1 MTFHAL
7 YTSKSKNPTIETS
20 SFAPTAQ
27 PSDLSAVAGGASVGD
42 TRSAVSTLNSRAD
55 SEHSTVA
62 SRVST
67 ATQESSSATG
77 ENTPAAP
84 GDSAQGKAESYH
96 PTDPRQT
103 IVEIVIPVYNEATS
117 LPTSIPHLVE
127 SLSSLVPFTTM
138 VTIADNASIDN
149 TWIVAGE
156 LERQLPS
163 VRRVHL
169 DQKGR
174 GRMLKKVWLESQ
186 CDVVAY
192 MDVDLSTDLHALL
205 PLLAP
210 LVSDH
215 SDIAIGSRLARS
227 ANVIRGSKREFI
239 SRTYNHMLR
248 LMMSAHFS
256 DAQCGFK
263 AMRTDVARAILPHVE
278 DPNWF
283 FDTEVLLL
291 AEKAGYRIHEVP
303 VDWTDD
309 PDSRV
314 NVVETALQDLRGM
327 WRVRRNIASHRIN
340 LDSFRRSS
348 RTSEP
353 PVLEGVK
360 GRPEPQQSFLGMSG
374 DSALSESPRR

>member
-7 YTSKSKNPTIETS
+7 YTSKSKNPTIETG

-27 PSDLSAVAGGASVGD
+27 PSQLSAVAAGDSVGD
-42 TRSAVSTLNSRAD
+42 TRPAVSTLNSRAL
-55 SEHSTVA
+55 SENAPVTGEKVPVA
-62 SRVST
+62 
-67 ATQESSSATG
+67 Q
-77 ENTPAAP
+77 ENTPVAP
-84 GDSAQGKAESYH
+84 GDSAQGDAESYH
-96 PTDPRQT
+96 PTDPRQAT
-103 IVEIVIPVYNEATS
+103 VEIVIPVYNEATS

-127 SLSSLVPFTTM
+127 SLSNLVPFTTT

-227 ANVIRGSKREFI
+227 ANVVRGSKREFI

-348 RTSEP
+348 RASEP
-353 PVLEGVK
+353 PVLEGVR

>member
-7 YTSKSKNPTIETS
+7 YTSKFKNPTIETG

-27 PSDLSAVAGGASVGD
+27 PSQLSAVAAGDSVGD
-42 TRSAVSTLNSRAD
+42 TRSAVSTLNSRVL
-55 SEHSTVA
+55 SENAPVTGEKVPVA
-62 SRVST
+62 
-67 ATQESSSATG
+67 Q
-77 ENTPAAP
+77 ENTPVAP
-84 GDSAQGKAESYH
+84 GDSAQGDAESYH
-96 PTDPRQT
+96 PTDPRQAT
-103 IVEIVIPVYNEATS
+103 VEIVIPVYNEATS

-127 SLSSLVPFTTM
+127 SLSNLVPFTTT

-169 DQKGR
+169 DQKGG

-353 PVLEGVK
+353 PVLEGVR

-374 DSALSESPRR
+374 DSALSELPRR

>member
-7 YTSKSKNPTIETS
+7 YTSKSKNPTIEPG

-27 PSDLSAVAGGASVGD
+27 PSDLSAVAGGVSSGE

-55 SEHSTVA
+55 SENSTVA

-77 ENTPAAP
+77 ESTPAAP
-84 GDSAQGKAESYH
+84 GDSVQGNAESYH
-96 PTDPRQT
+96 PTNPRQAT
-103 IVEIVIPVYNEATS
+103 VEIVIPGYNEATS

-174 GRMLKKVWLESQ
+174 GRMLKKVWLESE

-227 ANVIRGSKREFI
+227 ANVVRGSKREFI

-291 AEKAGYRIHEVP
+291 AEKAGYRIHEAP

-353 PVLEGVK
+353 PVLEGVR

>member
-7 YTSKSKNPTIETS
+7 YTSKSKNPTIETGS
-20 SFAPTAQ
+20 VVPMAQ
-27 PSDLSAVAGGASVGD
+27 PSDLSAVAGAVSAGE

-55 SEHSTVA
+55 SENSTVA

-77 ENTPAAP
+77 ENSQVAP
-84 GDSAQGKAESYH
+84 GDSAQGNAESYH
-96 PTDPRQT
+96 PTDPRQAT
-103 IVEIVIPVYNEATS
+103 VEIVIPVYNEATS

-127 SLSSLVPFTTM
+127 SLSSLVPFTTT

-215 SDIAIGSRLARS
+215 SDIAIGSRLAHS
-227 ANVIRGSKREFI
+227 ANVVRGSKREFI

-353 PVLEGVK
+353 PVLEGVR

>member
-7 YTSKSKNPTIETS
+7 YTSKSKNPTIEPG
-20 SFAPTAQ
+20 SFVSTAQ
-27 PSDLSAVAGGASVGD
+27 PSDLSAVAGGVSAGE

-55 SEHSTVA
+55 SEKS
-62 SRVST
+62 
-67 ATQESSSATG
+67 Q
-77 ENTPAAP
+77 AAP

-96 PTDPRQT
+96 PTDPRQAT
-103 IVEIVIPVYNEATS
+103 LEIVIPVYNEATS

-174 GRMLKKVWLESQ
+174 GRKLKKVWLESE

-227 ANVIRGSKREFI
+227 ANVVRGSKRELI
-239 SRTYNHMLR
+239 SQTYNHMLR

-263 AMRTDVARAILPHVE
+263 AMRTDVARVILPHVE

-309 PDSRV
+309 PDSCV

-348 RTSEP
+348 RASEP
-353 PVLEGVK
+353 PVLEGVR

-374 DSALSESPRR
+374 GSALSESPRR

>member
-96 PTDPRQT
+96 PTDPRQA

>member
-7 YTSKSKNPTIETS
+7 YTSKSKNPTIEPG
-20 SFAPTAQ
+20 SFVSTAQ
-27 PSDLSAVAGGASVGD
+27 PSDLSAVAGGVSAGE

-55 SEHSTVA
+55 SEKS
-62 SRVST
+62 
-67 ATQESSSATG
+67 Q
-77 ENTPAAP
+77 AAP

-96 PTDPRQT
+96 PTDPRQAT
-103 IVEIVIPVYNEATS
+103 VEIVIPVYNEATS

-138 VTIADNASIDN
+138 VTIADNASIDS

-174 GRMLKKVWLESQ
+174 GRKLKKVWLESE

-227 ANVIRGSKREFI
+227 ANVVRGSKREFI

-291 AEKAGYRIHEVP
+291 AEKPG
-303 VDWTDD
+303 T
-309 PDSRV
+309 
-314 NVVETALQDLRGM
+314 GFM
-327 WRVRRNIASHRIN
+327 
-340 LDSFRRSS
+340 RSPS
-348 RTSEP
+348 IGPTILIR
-353 PVLEGVK
+353 
-360 GRPEPQQSFLGMSG
+360 
-374 DSALSESPRR
+374 A

>member
-7 YTSKSKNPTIETS
+7 YTSKSKNPTIETG

-27 PSDLSAVAGGASVGD
+27 PSDLSAVAGGASSGD

-55 SEHSTVA
+55 SENSAVA

-77 ENTPAAP
+77 ENPHVAP
-84 GDSAQGKAESYH
+84 GDSVQGNAESYH
-96 PTDPRQT
+96 PTDPRQAT
-103 IVEIVIPVYNEATS
+103 VEIVIPVYNEATS

-174 GRMLKKVWLESQ
+174 GRMLKKVWLESE

-227 ANVIRGSKREFI
+227 ANVVRGSKREFI

-353 PVLEGVK
+353 PVLEGVR

>member
-7 YTSKSKNPTIETS
+7 YTSKSKNSTIETGS
-20 SFAPTAQ
+20 VVPMAQ
-27 PSDLSAVAGGASVGD
+27 PSDLSAVAGAVSAGE

-55 SEHSTVA
+55 SENSTVA

-77 ENTPAAP
+77 ENSQVAP
-84 GDSAQGKAESYH
+84 GDSAQGNAESYH
-96 PTDPRQT
+96 PTDPRQAT
-103 IVEIVIPVYNEATS
+103 VEIVIPVYNEATS

-127 SLSSLVPFTTM
+127 SLSSLVPFTTT

-215 SDIAIGSRLARS
+215 SDIAIGSRLAHS
-227 ANVIRGSKREFI
+227 ANVVRGSKREFI

-353 PVLEGVK
+353 PVLEGVR

>member
-7 YTSKSKNPTIETS
+7 YTSKSKNPTIETG

-27 PSDLSAVAGGASVGD
+27 PSQLSAVAAGDSVGE
-42 TRSAVSTLNSRAD
+42 TRSAVSTLNSRAL
-55 SEHSTVA
+55 SENAPVTGEKVPVA
-62 SRVST
+62 
-67 ATQESSSATG
+67 Q
-77 ENTPAAP
+77 ENTPVAP
-84 GDSAQGKAESYH
+84 GDSAQGDAESYH
-96 PTDPRQT
+96 PTDPRQAT
-103 IVEIVIPVYNEATS
+103 VEIVIPVYNEATS

-127 SLSSLVPFTTM
+127 SLSTLVPFTTT

-192 MDVDLSTDLHALL
+192 IDVDLSTDLHALL

-227 ANVIRGSKREFI
+227 ANVVRGSKREFI

-353 PVLEGVK
+353 PVLEGVR

-374 DSALSESPRR
+374 DSALSELPRR

>member
-7 YTSKSKNPTIETS
+7 YTSKSKNPSIETG

-27 PSDLSAVAGGASVGD
+27 PSQPRAVAGGVSVGE
-42 TRSAVSTLNSRAD
+42 THPALSTLNSRAM
-55 SEHSTVA
+55 SENSA
-62 SRVST
+62 DFRVST
-67 ATQESSSATG
+67 IAQETAL
-77 ENTPAAP
+77 AAP
-84 GDSAQGKAESYH
+84 GDSAQGKAGSYN

-103 IVEIVIPVYNEATS
+103 TVEIVIPVYNEATS
-117 LPTSIPHLVE
+117 LPTSVTHLVK

-227 ANVIRGSKREFI
+227 ANVVRGSKREFI

-263 AMRTDVARAILPHVE
+263 AMRTDVARVILPHVE

-348 RTSEP
+348 RASEP
-353 PVLEGVK
+353 PVLEGVT
-360 GRPEPQQSFLGMSG
+360 GRPDPKQSFLGMSG